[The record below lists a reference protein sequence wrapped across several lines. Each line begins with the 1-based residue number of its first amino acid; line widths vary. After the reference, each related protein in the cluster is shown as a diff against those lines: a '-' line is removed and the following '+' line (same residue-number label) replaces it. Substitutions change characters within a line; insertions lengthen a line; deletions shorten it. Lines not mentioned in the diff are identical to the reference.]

1 MTTVG
6 RCSFHKD
13 RTAVFCSY
21 PKQAA
26 CCSHSTQHQE
36 AVGSSSSHSRISEPL
51 CAESRNADK
60 PGKWRRHKKLDETEI
75 FECLNLQQKP
85 AAARR
90 QHTVLSVQKD
100 SSQYWSVMMQKV
112 FTSQSSYLPLRT
124 VLSSVRNFSHFHYGS
139 NFSVKQTPRAKSNY
153 LHK

>member
-1 MTTVG
+1 MNTVG

-13 RTAVFCSY
+13 RTAVCSY
-21 PKQAA
+21 PTQAA

-36 AVGSSSSHSRISEPL
+36 AAGSSSSHSRISEPL
-51 CAESRNADK
+51 CAGSRNADK
-60 PGKWRRHKKLDETEI
+60 PGKWRRHKKLDEPEI
-75 FECLNLQQKP
+75 LKCPNLQQKP
-85 AAARR
+85 AAGRR
-90 QHTVLSVQKD
+90 QRTVLSVQKD

-112 FTSQSSYLPLRT
+112 FTFHSLSLPLRT

-139 NFSVKQTPRAKSNY
+139 NISVKQTSRAKSNC